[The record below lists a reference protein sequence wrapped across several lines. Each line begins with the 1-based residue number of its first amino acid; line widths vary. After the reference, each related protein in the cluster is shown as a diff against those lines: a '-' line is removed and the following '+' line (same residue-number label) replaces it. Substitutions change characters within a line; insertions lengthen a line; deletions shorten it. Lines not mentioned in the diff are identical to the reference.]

1 MSDHPD
7 QETIGKVG
15 GHVVRHM
22 IEEVEQEM
30 ADGKQ
35 VSAKP
40 INENDAKALQNARKE
55 NHRSG
60 KQT

>member
-1 MSDHPD
+1 MSDNPD
-7 QETIGKVG
+7 KETIGKVG

-30 ADGKQ
+30 ADGKR

-40 INENDAKALQNARKE
+40 TSESEAKSLQNAREE
-55 NHRSG
+55 NRESAKRG
-60 KQT
+60 